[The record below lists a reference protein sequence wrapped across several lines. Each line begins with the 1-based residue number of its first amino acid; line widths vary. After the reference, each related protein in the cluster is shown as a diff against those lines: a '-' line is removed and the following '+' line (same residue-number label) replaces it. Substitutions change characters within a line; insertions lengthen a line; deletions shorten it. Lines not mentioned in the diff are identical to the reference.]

1 MAGPFDTIDSARANM
16 ILASLLDT
24 PLESDTERLQ
34 FALRQGDLTHEG
46 DFELEPYDVIIV
58 VGNLTI
64 TGCLADQF
72 YNEDDFSKLYVLGN
86 LRARD
91 MVCGSEVRVTGNL
104 EVENVLYA
112 NSFDMDTLD
121 VGGQLSAKVLI
132 EDGHQMVFGG
142 LRVDTLITDDASWR
156 EVKPEAIVGGFET
169 VLLPHVLSE
178 DGALVLGDI
187 LHQELK
193 AGRSI
198 LR

>member
-1 MAGPFDTIDSARANM
+1 MTGHFDPIDGARANM
-16 ILASLLDT
+16 ILESLLGT
-24 PLESDTERLQ
+24 PFSVDDEVLQ
-34 FALRQGDLTHEG
+34 FLLRQGDLTLEG
-46 DFELEPYDVIIV
+46 DFELEPNEVVIV
-58 VGNLTI
+58 VGNLTV

-112 NSFDMDTLD
+112 NSFDMDTLH
-121 VGGQLSAKVLI
+121 VSGKLSAKVLI
-132 EDGHQMVFGG
+132 EDGHQVEFGMLEVG
-142 LRVDTLITDDASWR
+142 TLISDDASWR
-156 EVKPEAIVGGFET
+156 EVEPEAVINDFAT
-169 VLLPHVLSE
+169 VLQPHVLSE
-178 DGALVLGDI
+178 DGQVVLGDM

-193 AGRSI
+193 AGRSV

>member
-1 MAGPFDTIDSARANM
+1 MTGHFDPIDGARANM
-16 ILASLLDT
+16 ILESLLGT
-24 PLESDTERLQ
+24 PFSVDDEVLQ
-34 FALRQGDLTHEG
+34 FLLRQGDLTFEG
-46 DFELEPYDVIIV
+46 DFELEPNEVVIV
-58 VGNLTI
+58 VGNLTV

-112 NSFDMDTLD
+112 NSFDMDTLH
-121 VGGQLSAKVLI
+121 VSGKLSAKVLI
-132 EDGHQMVFGG
+132 EDGHQVEFGMLEVG
-142 LRVDTLITDDASWR
+142 TLISDDASWR
-156 EVKPEAIVGGFET
+156 EVEPEAVINDFAT
-169 VLLPHVLSE
+169 VLQPHVLSE
-178 DGALVLGDI
+178 DGQVVLGDM

-193 AGRSI
+193 AGRSV

>member
-1 MAGPFDTIDSARANM
+1 MAEDFDPIDGARANM
-16 ILASLLDT
+16 ILESLLDT
-24 PLESDTERLQ
+24 PFRVDDETLQ
-34 FALRQGDLTHEG
+34 FALRQGDLTLQG
-46 DFELEPYDVIIV
+46 DFELEPNEVVIV
-58 VGNLTI
+58 VGNLTVA
-64 TGCLADQF
+64 GCLADQF

-121 VGGQLSAKVLI
+121 VGGKLRAKVLI
-132 EDGHQMVFGG
+132 EDGHQVAFGALEVG
-142 LRVDTLITDDASWR
+142 TLISDDASWR
-156 EVKPEAIVGGFET
+156 EVKPEAVIGDFAT
-169 VLLPHVLSE
+169 VLQPHVLSE
-178 DGALVLGDI
+178 DGQVVLGDV

-193 AGRSI
+193 AGRSV